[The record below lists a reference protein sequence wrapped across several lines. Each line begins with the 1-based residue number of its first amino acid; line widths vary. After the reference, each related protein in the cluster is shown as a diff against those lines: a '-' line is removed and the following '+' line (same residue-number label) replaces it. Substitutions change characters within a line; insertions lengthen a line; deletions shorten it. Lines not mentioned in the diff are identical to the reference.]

1 MWENWCGEG
10 IPRRCQGQRQK
21 MRTSPLTGNSLGLV
35 NCLVGV
41 QLDTFLIRKKLPPC
55 RPLQP
60 PHKERTVI
68 PSGLISLNWQT
79 KQWPNRSCGQ
89 GKSGTWLLTLTL
101 SDWQRKNALMFWSS
115 GVLESRL
122 KIPVCWRFLF
132 GHLTTLPHAS
142 VSLLFFSF
150 DTLPFGVCFNI
161 ICSSRNL
168 LHVFYAVPHM
178 VRSWGNCSW

>member
-1 MWENWCGEG
+1 MWRRHPQEMPRPETENENISTNWKQPWSG
-10 IPRRCQGQRQK
+10 
-21 MRTSPLTGNSLGLV
+21 
-35 NCLVGV
+35 
-41 QLDTFLIRKKLPPC
+41 KLPC
-55 RPLQP
+55 WGTAWHLSDQEKVTSMQALQP

-168 LHVFYAVPHM
+168 CHVFYAVPHM

>member
-1 MWENWCGEG
+1 MPRPETENENISTNWKQPWSG
-10 IPRRCQGQRQK
+10 
-21 MRTSPLTGNSLGLV
+21 
-35 NCLVGV
+35 
-41 QLDTFLIRKKLPPC
+41 KLPC
-55 RPLQP
+55 
-60 PHKERTVI
+60 
-68 PSGLISLNWQT
+68 W
-79 KQWPNRSCGQ
+79 
-89 GKSGTWLLTLTL
+89 GTAWHL
-101 SDWQRKNALMFWSS
+101 SDQEKVTSTQAPPASPQGEDCYSQWSDLLELADKTMAKQILWTRKIWHMASHPRLVWLAEEVCPHVLVLRGL
-115 GVLESRL
+115 GVKAEDFF
-122 KIPVCWRFLF
+122 CWRVLF